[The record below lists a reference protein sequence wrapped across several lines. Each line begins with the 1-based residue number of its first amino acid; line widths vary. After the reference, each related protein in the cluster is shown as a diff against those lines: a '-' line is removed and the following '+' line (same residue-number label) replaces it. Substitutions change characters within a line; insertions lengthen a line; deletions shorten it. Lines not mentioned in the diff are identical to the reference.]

1 MRKRETVT
9 ERIPAGVENGMQL
22 TMRGEGHSA
31 PRGGVNGDLL
41 IVIEEVENAQIK
53 RDGNNLFC
61 TKVISVADA
70 ILGCE
75 VTIPTID
82 GGQKLRLAPGTQSGH
97 VEKLRGKGMPSVNGY
112 GRGDLYVKILVWIPR
127 KLDRESKQAI
137 ERMKAIGV
145 TEPDPSRDDKAIF
158 EKESKYF

>member
-1 MRKRETVT
+1 M
-9 ERIPAGVENGMQL
+9 
-22 TMRGEGHSA
+22 
-31 PRGGVNGDLL
+31 
-41 IVIEEVENAQIK
+41 
-53 RDGNNLFC
+53 
-61 TKVISVADA
+61 
-70 ILGCE
+70 
-75 VTIPTID
+75 
-82 GGQKLRLAPGTQSGH
+82 
-97 VEKLRGKGMPSVNGY
+97 EKLRGKGMPSVNGY